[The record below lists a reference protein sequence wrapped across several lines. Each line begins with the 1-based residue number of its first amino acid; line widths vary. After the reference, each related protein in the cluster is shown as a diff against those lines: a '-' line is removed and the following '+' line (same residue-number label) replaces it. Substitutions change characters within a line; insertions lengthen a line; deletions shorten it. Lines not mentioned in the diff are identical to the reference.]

1 MNSTS
6 WIAGAA
12 TFAAV
17 LGTAWLAQRSSAKAA
32 AGERARL
39 WSEEGGRSETFA
51 SYRRELADAGLGDS
65 GEQLSFGALH
75 VLCAVAGALGG
86 AAFASRG
93 GGETGAITVLLGWLG
108 GALGWWLPKYW
119 LGARRAQR
127 KLALSV
133 EFPVMLDLL
142 QISMQGGMS
151 LGAAWKSVSSS
162 LDGRGAALADEMRR
176 VDLEV
181 GFGKPWAR
189 ALESATARTGL
200 DEFRSLGLLLEQ
212 TERFGT
218 EMSRAIAVLADS
230 LRHSEL
236 ASLEERAH
244 EASVKMLFPLA
255 IFLLPATLLLV
266 VGPLL
271 SMLFEALQRANA
283 E

>member
-1 MNSTS
+1 
-6 WIAGAA
+6 
-12 TFAAV
+12 
-17 LGTAWLAQRSSAKAA
+17 
-32 AGERARL
+32 
-39 WSEEGGRSETFA
+39 
-51 SYRRELADAGLGDS
+51 
-65 GEQLSFGALH
+65 
-75 VLCAVAGALGG
+75 VAGAFGG

>member
-1 MNSTS
+1 VNSTS

-12 TFAAV
+12 TFATV

-32 AGERARL
+32 SDERSRL
-39 WSEEGGRSETFA
+39 WSEEGARSPTFA
-51 SYRRELADAGLGDS
+51 SYRQELADAGLGDS

-75 VLCAVAGALGG
+75 MLCVLGGALGG
-86 AAFASRG
+86 VALGSRG
-93 GGETGAITVLLGWLG
+93 GEFDVAALLLGWLG
-108 GALGWWLPKYW
+108 GALGWLLPKQW

-127 KLALSV
+127 RLALSV

-162 LDGRGAALADEMRR
+162 LDGRGVALADEMRR

-266 VGPLL
+266 VGPML